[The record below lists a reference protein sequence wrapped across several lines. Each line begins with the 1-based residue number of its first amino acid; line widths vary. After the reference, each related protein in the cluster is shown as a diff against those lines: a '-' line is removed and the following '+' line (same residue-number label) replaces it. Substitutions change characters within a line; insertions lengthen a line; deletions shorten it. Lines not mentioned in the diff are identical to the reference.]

1 MDLDAKIQAN
11 AQGFFVVTFFNKQEE
26 SLTEPTVKY
35 IFSKFG
41 QVSGIKYVEH
51 GQVFISY
58 KKKEDALKAFEIM
71 NMGKKYHVEINS
83 QPVEKNE
90 TSEGIKT
97 KEEDSFIYLHI
108 PPNSWDS
115 MKSRVKSYVSCQLFG
130 FREGWNPKD
139 FVFSW
144 LYTGNMKIVFDSKMA
159 KDEMME
165 KHKKN
170 PLRWPRAVGGNFEFC
185 DAEDLP
191 IAYIQSPNFSLP
203 AFSVRNEMFPGGT
216 EGRRKIRSIYQRKY
230 EKLVVVVFDTKITK
244 DEVIQAHNKKPFF
257 WRGRENIEAFKFLST
272 SEALSMFDKKK
283 ED

>member
-1 MDLDAKIQAN
+1 MDLDSKIQAN
-11 AQGFFVVTFFNKQEE
+11 TQGFFVLTFFNEPEK
-26 SLTEPTVKY
+26 SLTERTIYY

-41 QVSGIKYVEH
+41 QVSEIKYVEH

-58 KKKEDALKAFEIM
+58 KKKEEALKAFEIM

-83 QPVEKNE
+83 QPAKKNE
-90 TSEGIKT
+90 TAEGIKN

-108 PPNSWDS
+108 PPKF
-115 MKSRVKSYVSCQLFG
+115 KSGLTGYVCHHFG
-130 FREGWNPKD
+130 VTEGPKPKN
-139 FVFSW
+139 FAFSW

-185 DAEDLP
+185 NAEDLP
-191 IAYIQSPNFSLP
+191 IAYIQSPNFSVP
-203 AFSVRNEMFPGGT
+203 NFSVRNEMFPGWT

-244 DEVIQAHNKKPFF
+244 DEVIQAHNKKPFI
-257 WRGRENIEAFKFLST
+257 WHGRENIEAFKFLST
-272 SEALSMFDKKK
+272 SEVLSMFDKKK